1 MRITIDDNPSQFF
14 VPIIYGSSGMKYFEE
29 QTPYVF
35 PEYGGGTSWM
45 DTTYFMFVTKPNTDP
60 PSPWLWESFIL
71 PVVAGEIRTGGPDE
85 GKLIYESFI
94 TSAPPGPDVLGV
106 LIECELEQESNEPGC
121 KWVLG
126 PKEYTIPIGHL
137 SDSRIYGEADD
148 GSTIE
153 GYRLTY
159 D

>member
-1 MRITIDDNPSQFF
+1 MRITIETIQANFLYPLST
-14 VPIIYGSSGMKYFEE
+14 GHRHE
-29 QTPYVF
+29 VF
-35 PEYGGGTSWM
+35 RGANTLCISEYGGGTSWM

-121 KWVLG
+121 KWVLAQRNIRYPSG
-126 PKEYTIPIGHL
+126 T
-137 SDSRIYGEADD
+137 
-148 GSTIE
+148 
-153 GYRLTY
+153 
-159 D
+159 